1 MSDAGFKFGAFLL
14 DTETGT
20 LFRDGS
26 PVPVS
31 YRGLMLLAALVRKG
45 GSVVSKDELLET
57 VWPNMVVE
65 EGNLSTQVAALRKA
79 LGTAPDGNDYIVNV
93 PRIGYRFAVAVEQK
107 LFASVQPESGMHV
120 ADPGPSIAVLPFVNL
135 ALDPE
140 QQYFAEG
147 LAEDIIT
154 RLSRFSWLFVSAR
167 NSSFTYQAMGVDIK
181 RVGQELG
188 VRYVLS
194 GSVRRS
200 GERLRVT
207 AQLNKADTGA
217 QAWADR
223 YELVLSD
230 FFSLQDAIAESVL
243 AAIEPELY
251 RAENERVQSQAP
263 QSLDAWGY
271 VMRAMP
277 LIWTWGSPEEID
289 VAQGLLR
296 LAIAI
301 DPAYARANSLLA
313 WTHAAQAHGGHPE
326 AVERLAF
333 AKTTATLAMQAD
345 PLDAWTYFA
354 LGYVQMVS
362 RNFELAIES
371 LLEALSLN
379 PSLSLAHVIAGSTYA
394 YNGMSKEAMQHL
406 ATATRLSPRDFTQAA
421 NFSVTGLCRLI
432 DGQYGE
438 AMGFE
443 RKAVQLRPH
452 FGTAWRTYA
461 AAAGLAGDIEAAQA
475 ALAEA
480 KRLQPSLSLAW
491 VERFH
496 PIVQSLHR
504 QLYCQGLRAAGLV

>member
-1 MSDAGFKFGAFLL
+1 MSNSGIRFGSFLL
-14 DTETGT
+14 DTEMGT

-31 YRGLMLLAALVRKG
+31 YRGLMLLAALVRKA
-45 GSVVSKDELLET
+45 GSVVSKDELLDA

-65 EGNLSTQVAALRKA
+65 EGNLSTQVAVLRKA
-79 LGTAPDGNDYIVNV
+79 LGVAPDGSDYIVNV
-93 PRIGYRFAVAVEQK
+93 PRIGYRFAGPVE
-107 LFASVQPESGMHV
+107 ANAIAMTQPDNGSSGLE
-120 ADPGPSIAVLPFVNL
+120 PGPSIAVLPFANL

-154 RLSRFSWLFVSAR
+154 RLSRLSWLFVSAR
-167 NSSFTYQAMGVDIK
+167 NSSFTYQANGVDIK

-200 GERLRVT
+200 GDRLRVT
-207 AQLNKADTGA
+207 AQLNVADTGA

-230 FFSLQDAIAESVL
+230 FFTLQDSIAESVL

-251 RAENERVQSQAP
+251 RAENERFQSRAP

-277 LIWTWGSPEEID
+277 SIWTWGSAEEID
-289 VAQGLLR
+289 QAQKLLQS
-296 LAIAI
+296 AIAI

-313 WTHAAQAHGGHPE
+313 WTHAAQAHSGHPL
-326 AVERLAF
+326 AVERLEF
-333 AKTTATLAMQAD
+333 ARTAAMLAMQTD
-345 PLDAWTYFA
+345 PLDAWTHFA

-362 RNFELAIES
+362 RKFDLAIES
-371 LLEALSLN
+371 LLESLTLN

-394 YNGMSKEAMQHL
+394 YNGMSKDASHHL
-406 ATATRLSPRDFTQAA
+406 AIASRLSPRDFTQAA
-421 NFSVTGLCRLI
+421 NYSVNGLCRLI
-432 DGQYGE
+432 DGDYTS

-443 RKAVQLRPH
+443 RRAVQLRPR
-452 FGTAWRTYA
+452 FSTAWRTYA
-461 AAAGLAGDIEAAQA
+461 AAAGLAGDFAVAHA

-480 KRLQPSLSLAW
+480 KRLQPTLSLDW
-491 VERFH
+491 IERYH
-496 PIVQSLHR
+496 PIVQQMHR
-504 QLYCQGLRAAGLV
+504 QLYGEGLQAAGLD

>member
-1 MSDAGFKFGAFLL
+1 MSKAGYIFGPFLL

-20 LFRDGS
+20 LFREGS
-26 PVPVS
+26 PLPVS
-31 YRGLMLLAALVRKG
+31 YRGLMLLAALVQKAG
-45 GSVVSKDELLET
+45 NIVSKDELLQT

-65 EGNLSTQVAALRKA
+65 EGNLSTQVAALRKT
-79 LGTAPDGNDYIVNV
+79 LGAAPDGGEYIVNV
-93 PRIGYRFAVAVEQK
+93 PRIGYRFAGVVEQK
-107 LFASVQPESGMHV
+107 VFALAQTESGVHE
-120 ADPGPSIAVLPFVNL
+120 ADPGPSIAVLPFASL
-135 ALDPE
+135 TLEPE

-154 RLSRFSWLFVSAR
+154 RLSRLPWLFVSAR
-167 NSSFTYQAMGVDIK
+167 NSSFTYQAKGVDIK

-207 AQLNKADTGA
+207 AQLNITDTGA

-230 FFSLQDAIAESVL
+230 FFFLQDSIAESVL

-251 RAENERVQSQAP
+251 RAENQRFQSRAP

-277 LIWTWGSPEEID
+277 FIWTWGSAEEID
-289 VAQGLLR
+289 LAQGLLR
-296 LAIAI
+296 SAISI
-301 DPAYARANSLLA
+301 DPDYTRANSLLA
-313 WTHAAQAHGGHPE
+313 WTHAAQAHSGHPE

-333 AKTTATLAMQAD
+333 AKHLATLAMQAD
-345 PLDAWTYFA
+345 TQDAWTHFA

-362 RNFELAIES
+362 RKYELAIES
-371 LLEALSLN
+371 LKDALTLN
-379 PSLSLAHVIAGSTYA
+379 PSLSLAHVITGSAYA
-394 YNGMSKEAMQHL
+394 YNGMSKDASHHL
-406 ATATRLSPRDFTQAA
+406 AIATRLSPRDFTQAA
-421 NFSVTGLCRLI
+421 NYSVTGLCRLM
-432 DGQYGE
+432 DGQFEE
-438 AMGFE
+438 AMSFE

-461 AAAGLAGDIEAAQA
+461 AAAGLAGNMEAAQA

-480 KRLQPSLSLAW
+480 KRLQPSLCLDW

-496 PIVQSLHR
+496 PIVQSQHR
-504 QLYCQGLRAAGLV
+504 EIYCQGLRSAGLS

>member
-31 YRGLMLLAALVRKG
+31 YRGLVLLAALVRKA
-45 GSVVSKDELLET
+45 GSVVSKDELLEA

-93 PRIGYRFAVAVEQK
+93 PRIGYRFAGAVEQK
-107 LFASVQPESGMHV
+107 PIALAAPEGGIGA
-120 ADPGPSIAVLPFVNL
+120 ADPGPSIAVLPFDNL

-154 RLSRFSWLFVSAR
+154 RLSRLTWLFVSAR
-167 NSSFTYQAMGVDIK
+167 NSSFTYQAKGVDIK
-181 RVGQELG
+181 RVGRELG

-200 GERLRVT
+200 GDRLRVT

-217 QAWADR
+217 QTWADR

-251 RAENERVQSQAP
+251 RAENERFQSRAP

-277 LIWTWGSPEEID
+277 SIWTWGSAEEID
-289 VAQGLLR
+289 LSQGLLR
-296 LAIAI
+296 SAIAI
-301 DPAYARANSLLA
+301 DPTYARANSLLA
-313 WTHAAQAHGGHPE
+313 WTYAAQAHGGHAQ

-333 AKTTATLAMQAD
+333 AMSTAMLAMQTD
-345 PLDAWTYFA
+345 PQDAWTHFA

-394 YNGMSKEAMQHL
+394 YNGMSMEATDHL

-421 NFSVTGLCRLI
+421 NYSVTGLCRLI
-432 DGQYGE
+432 DGQFGE
-438 AMGFE
+438 AMSFE
-443 RKAVQLRPH
+443 RKAVQLRPR
-452 FGTAWRTYA
+452 FSTAWRTYA
-461 AAAGLAGDIEAAQA
+461 AAAGLAGDREAAQA
-475 ALAEA
+475 ILAEA
-480 KRLQPSLSLAW
+480 KRLQPSLTVDW

-496 PIVQSLHR
+496 PIVQPQHR
-504 QLYCQGLRAAGLV
+504 TLYCQGLRAAGLD